1 MAECAPADI
10 LERFEDV
17 VSELFSEVIE
27 MSYYDC
33 LVTDESC
40 ICDFITEDT
49 PVDYLERFS
58 QKYGFE
64 LANVHTRIA
73 DLVLAIAHNRS
84 TAGAVN

>member
-1 MAECAPADI
+1 VAECAPADI

-17 VSELFSEVIE
+17 VSELFSEVIG

-40 ICDFITEDT
+40 LCDFITEDT
-49 PVDYLERFS
+49 PVDYQERFR

-64 LANVHTRIA
+64 LATVHTRIA
-73 DLVLAIAHNRS
+73 DLARAIAHNRA
-84 TAGAVN
+84 TAGAVS